1 MDEGLFKKHIQH
13 VLSRIDAKQK
23 IILAILEK
31 TGVKIEESEIMLSK
45 KTVILSTSS
54 VKKSALL
61 QKGSKELLN
70 TLGYTLRV

>member
-13 VLSRIDAKQK
+13 VLSRINAKQK
-23 IILAILEK
+23 IILTISEK

-54 VKKSALL
+54 VKKAALL
-61 QKGSKELLN
+61 QKGGREILD
-70 TLGYTLRV
+70 TLGYILQV